1 MKKEVLI
8 LGLVSF
14 FTDMASSM
22 ITTTFPLFLVYV
34 LKNGVDKLGIV
45 IGIATFVSY
54 FFRVIFG
61 YISDRYGIRKPLAV
75 SGYIISAISKPLF
88 YFATSWQHI
97 AVFRSLDRFAKALR
111 SAPKDALLSAYGKE
125 KGKIF
130 GLHKMLDVAG
140 EMSGA
145 LIVFLMFYFYSP
157 NEDTFRNIFL
167 WTLFPGAAAII
178 LSFFIKDVKNKKEY
192 KFDLKKDLA
201 FIKKL
206 VILNIMLLFVVS
218 ESFFIVK
225 AKENIDYMYIPL
237 FMILLNLTQT
247 VFSYP
252 FGLLIEKIDE
262 KFYLFLSI
270 SHILAVLSLY
280 FDFLVLAFIFEGI
293 FLVGFF
299 NFFRIIIS
307 KNAYN
312 TATVYGV
319 FYFLVAVL
327 GGIGSIIIGFIWKK
341 LGFDYAVIFSL
352 LGIVVSLIIWRIYVR
367 TDN

>member
-8 LGLVSF
+8 LGFVSF
-14 FTDMASSM
+14 FTDMASAM

-54 FFRVIFG
+54 FFRVVFG
-61 YISDRYGIRKPLAV
+61 IISDRYAIRKPLAV
-75 SGYIISAISKPLF
+75 SGYIISAVSKPLF
-88 YFATSWQHI
+88 YFAASWWHI
-97 AVFRSLDRFAKALR
+97 AVFRSLDRFAKAMR

-157 NEDTFRNIFL
+157 CEETFRNIFL
-167 WTLFPGAAAII
+167 LTAVPGIIAII
-178 LSFFIKDVKNKKEY
+178 LSFFIKDIKNKKEY
-192 KFDLKKDLA
+192 KFDIKKDFT

-206 VILNIMLLFVVS
+206 IILNIMLLFVVS

-225 AKENIDYMYIPL
+225 AKENTGYLYIPL
-237 FMILLNLTQT
+237 FVILLNFIQT

-252 FGLLIEKIDE
+252 FGLLIEKMNE
-262 KFYLFLSI
+262 KFYYFLGLFHI
-270 SHILAVLSLY
+270 SAVLALY
-280 FDFLVLAFIFEGI
+280 FDFLISAFVFEGL

-299 NFFRIIIS
+299 NFFRIFIS

-312 TATVYGV
+312 TATVYGI
-319 FYFLVAVL
+319 FYFLVAVF
-327 GGIGSIIIGFIWKK
+327 GGIGSVIAGFVWKNF
-341 LGFDYAVIFSL
+341 GFDYAVIFST
-352 LGIVVSLIIWRIYVR
+352 LGIILSLIIWRVYAR
-367 TDN
+367 ADN

>member
-14 FTDMASSM
+14 FTDMASAM

-45 IGIATFVSY
+45 IGFATFVSY
-54 FFRVIFG
+54 FFRVLFG
-61 YISDRYGIRKPLAV
+61 IISDKYAIRKPLAV
-75 SGYIISAISKPLF
+75 SGYIISAVSKPLF
-88 YFATSWQHI
+88 YFAASWWYI
-97 AVFRSLDRFAKALR
+97 AAFRSLDRFAKAMR

-145 LIVFLMFYFYSP
+145 LIVFLMFYFYSSS
-157 NEDTFRNIFL
+157 EVTFRNIFL
-167 WTLFPGAAAII
+167 LTAVPGVMAVVF
-178 LSFFIKDVKNKKEY
+178 SFFIKDVKVKKEY
-192 KFDLKKDLA
+192 KFDIKKDIS

-206 VILNIMLLFVVS
+206 IISNIMLLFVVS

-225 AKENIDYMYIPL
+225 AKENTGYLYIPL
-237 FMILLNLTQT
+237 FMVLLNFTQS

-252 FGLLIEKIDE
+252 FGLLIEKLEE
-262 KFYLFLSI
+262 KFYYL
-270 SHILAVLSLY
+270 LAVFHVIAVMMLC
-280 FDFLVLAFIFEGI
+280 FDFLIAAFIFEGL

-299 NFFRIIIS
+299 NFFRILIS

-319 FYFLVAVL
+319 FYFTVAVF
-327 GGIGSIIIGFIWKK
+327 GGIGGIITGYVWKNFGFE
-341 LGFDYAVIFSL
+341 YAALFSVA
-352 LGIVVSLIIWRIYVR
+352 GIILSLMLWRIYAKA
-367 TDN
+367 DN